1 MIDFESF
8 THLTFDCYGTLI
20 DWENGILTAI
30 APVLERH
37 KISAGP
43 EQVLRLFA
51 KYEAEEEARS
61 WQSYRGV
68 LRSVMSAIAAE
79 LNFSPRCLR
88 SRGTAGFRGKLAQR
102 FRTRSLRCAGSK
114 GATRLVI
121 ISNIDDALFAKTA
134 ELLEVEFD
142 GAITAE
148 QVRHYKPSPENFRFA
163 LKRLGVSP
171 RQVLHVAQS
180 LFHDHVPAKQL
191 GFTTVWV
198 NRPSRLPAPDLSLPA
213 EVRPDLE
220 VRDLQSLVAVMERGG

>member
-37 KISAGP
+37 KISVKP

-51 KYEAEEEARS
+51 TYEAEEEARS

-79 LNFSPRCLR
+79 LNFSPDASDLEALPDSVGSWPTFPDTIAALR
-88 SRGTAGFRGKLAQR
+88 RLKRRYK
-102 FRTRSLRCAGSK
+102 
-114 GATRLVI
+114 LVI

-198 NRPSRLPAPDLSLPA
+198 NRPSRLPGTGLSLPA

-220 VRDLQSLVAVMERGG
+220 VRDLQSLVAVMDRGG

>member
-37 KISAGP
+37 KISVKP
-43 EQVLRLFA
+43 DQVLRLFA
-51 KYEAEEEARS
+51 KYEAEQEARA
-61 WQSYRGV
+61 WQSYHDV
-68 LRSVMSAIAAE
+68 LRAVMSAIASVLDFNPDACE
-79 LNFSPRCLR
+79 LEALPDSVGGWLPFPDTITALR
-88 SRGTAGFRGKLAQR
+88 R
-102 FRTRSLRCAGSK
+102 FKARYK
-114 GATRLVI
+114 LVI

-134 ELLEVEFD
+134 KRLEVEFAD
-142 GAITAE
+142 VITAE

-198 NRPSRLPAPDLSLPA
+198 NRPSRLPNIGLSMPA
-213 EVRPDLE
+213 DVRPDLE
-220 VRDLQSLVAVMERGG
+220 VRDLQSLVAVMDRGG

>member
-20 DWENGILTAI
+20 DWEKGILTAI

-79 LNFSPRCLR
+79 LNFSPDASDLEALPDSVGSWPTFPDTIAALR
-88 SRGTAGFRGKLAQR
+88 R
-102 FRTRSLRCAGSK
+102 FKRRYK
-114 GATRLVI
+114 LVI

-142 GAITAE
+142 DAITAE
-148 QVRHYKPSPENFRFA
+148 QVRHYKPSLENFRFA
-163 LKRLGVSP
+163 LKRLGVSQ

-180 LFHDHVPAKQL
+180 LFHDHAPAKQL

-198 NRPSRLPAPDLSLPA
+198 NRPSRLPGIGLSLPA

-220 VRDLQSLVAVMERGG
+220 VRSLESLVAVMDRGG